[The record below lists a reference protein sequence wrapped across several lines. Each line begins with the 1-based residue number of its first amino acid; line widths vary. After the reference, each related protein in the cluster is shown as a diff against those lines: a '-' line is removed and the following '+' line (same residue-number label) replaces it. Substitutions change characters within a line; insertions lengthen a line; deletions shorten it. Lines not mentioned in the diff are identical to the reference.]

1 MDKKIPYGLKRH
13 RYEEVE
19 DSFDTS
25 WLSSSIQSPRATKQ
39 LLNLSNISS
48 YPCLQTSR
56 TAVSVSQSFED
67 LSFFRNNIKTP
78 RVVKASHEV
87 LNNRKPVSK
96 ISQSFFRTKP
106 RVVTIKKR
114 TVPENLLLDAVSP
127 KLQ

>member
-39 LLNLSNISS
+39 QLNLSNISN

-67 LSFFRNNIKTP
+67 FSFFRSEIRTP
-78 RVVKASHEV
+78 RVVKASHEIQT
-87 LNNRKPVSK
+87 NRKPISK

-106 RVVTIKKR
+106 RVVTLKKR
-114 TVPENLLLDAVSP
+114 TVPENLLLDVVSS
-127 KLQ
+127 KF